1 MLFEF
6 LHPTK
11 SFDVL
16 VLSAELSASCLL
28 NNLVH
33 LHVDLQQKIE
43 VVKLST
49 NFLVEVLTAGYLL
62 PNHLLLLGQHK
73 RVELV
78 DVSVEL
84 LFEFEY

>member
-1 MLFEF
+1 M
-6 LHPTK
+6 
-11 SFDVL
+11 
-16 VLSAELSASCLL
+16 
-28 NNLVH
+28 H